1 MYMLNKEAI
10 KTVADVADVLEM
22 LGVML
27 MDDHPLVQRN
37 LHLLMPYVG
46 DTNETK

>member
-1 MYMLNKEAI
+1 MLNKEAI
-10 KTVADVADVLEM
+10 KTVADVADV
-22 LGVML
+22 
-27 MDDHPLVQRN
+27 QQN